1 MRGVAENWGENDVLR
16 EGEAPGSRQGGERER
31 ESGRVAGASLIYC
44 LPQPRG
50 RPLSETTPAKRQH
63 IAYSEP

>member
-1 MRGVAENWGENDVLR
+1 MSLGR
-16 EGEAPGSRQGGERER
+16 ERHQEVDDGER
-31 ESGRVAGASLIYC
+31 ESGRVAGASLIYR

-50 RPLSETTPAKRQH
+50 RPLSEMTPAKRQH